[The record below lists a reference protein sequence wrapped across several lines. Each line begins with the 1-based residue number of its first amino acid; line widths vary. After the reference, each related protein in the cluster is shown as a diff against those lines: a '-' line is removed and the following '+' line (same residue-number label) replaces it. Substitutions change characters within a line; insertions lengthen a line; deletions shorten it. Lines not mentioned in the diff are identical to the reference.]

1 MAPARRAM
9 HYAWTIVLLGHLNIF
24 CALGLG
30 RFSYA
35 MILPSMKAGLGLSYA
50 ETGWLATG
58 NFIGYLVASL
68 LAGLAASR
76 WPPRRLL
83 LLALVALAASLAATA
98 AAGGF
103 AAAFAAR
110 TVTGLASGA
119 VYIPAMSLPTLWFAP
134 QRRGMAAGIQTGGS
148 GLGLIASGLA
158 VPLILAGA
166 GPEGWRHAWLFLAG
180 LVMLVWFGTV
190 GWLRDRPEEIGAL
203 PLGATQAAAP
213 APPGRPPWG
222 EVFSSRPLWALGG
235 IFACFGLSYVVY
247 VTFFAAHLARAGDL
261 SAETAGRLWGLVGA
275 LSLVSGLLWGT
286 VADRIGKLSGLAIVF
301 GLHATAFAAFA
312 LARTMPAFVASA
324 VLFGLS
330 AWGIPAIMAAA
341 VPDYVR
347 TRLAPAGLGF
357 ITIIFGLGQAAGP
370 PIAGRIA
377 DWTGSFAGPCLL
389 ASGVALLGGAAALCL
404 RSLGATGRSHPTARD
419 RTGRTEQS

>member
-35 MILPSMKAGLGLSYA
+35 MILPGMKAGLGLSYA

-68 LAGLAASR
+68 IAGLSASR

-83 LLALVALAASLAATA
+83 PLALVALAASLAATA

-103 AAAFAAR
+103 TSAFAAR
-110 TVTGLASGA
+110 AVTGLASGA
-119 VYIPAMSLPTLWFAP
+119 VYIPAMSLPNLWFAP
-134 QRRGMAAGIQTGGS
+134 QRRGMAAGIQAGGS
-148 GLGLIASGLA
+148 GLGLIASGIA

-180 LVMLVWFGTV
+180 LVVLVWGFTI

-203 PLGATQAAAP
+203 PLGATQAPAP

-247 VTFFAAHLARAGDL
+247 VTFFAAHLARAGNL

-286 VADRIGKLSGLAIVF
+286 VADRIGKVSGLAIVF
-301 GLHATAFAAFA
+301 TLHATAFAVFA
-312 LARTMPAFVASA
+312 LARAMPAFVASA

-330 AWGIPAIMAAA
+330 AWSIPAIMAAA
-341 VPDYVR
+341 VPDYVG

-370 PIAGRIA
+370 PIAGRLA
-377 DWTGSFAGPCLL
+377 DWTGSFAFAYLL
-389 ASGVALLGGAAALCL
+389 ASGVALLGCTAALAL
-404 RSLGATGRSHPTARD
+404 RSRRATGRW
-419 RTGRTEQS
+419 QSQA